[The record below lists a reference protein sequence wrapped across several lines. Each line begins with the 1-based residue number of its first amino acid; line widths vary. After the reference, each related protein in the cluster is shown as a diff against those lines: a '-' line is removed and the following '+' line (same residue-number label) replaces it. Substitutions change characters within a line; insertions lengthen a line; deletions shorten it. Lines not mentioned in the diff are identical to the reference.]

1 MVDANIIVAAI
12 TSTTS
17 MAVAVTALLLNH
29 RGFGAVERRLQ
40 LIEHGLDVLE
50 TDMKEFN
57 KVQSRIEVEIA
68 RLKDKVGLE

>member
-1 MVDANIIVAAI
+1 MLDANIIVAAI

-17 MAVAVTALLLNH
+17 MAVPVTALLLNH
-29 RGFGAVERRLQ
+29 RGFAAVERRRQ
-40 LIEHGLDVLE
+40 LIERRLDVLE

-57 KVQSRIEVEIA
+57 KVQSRIEVDIA